1 MSLNGVWKIEMLGP
15 YGWEAMSTAFLEDG
29 TYKGGARNH
38 YSLGE
43 YSISGDKVSLSIR
56 YVTHGKARTMF
67 GKKAKDMNLKF
78 DGDIKGELINGR
90 AREDGSEYSVTFRA
104 TRLADLP

>member
-1 MSLNGVWKIEMLGP
+1 MSLNGVWKLEMLGP
-15 YGWEAMSTAFLEDG
+15 YGWEAVSTGFMENG
-29 TYKGGARNH
+29 TYRGGARNH

-43 YSISGDKVSLSIR
+43 YTVSGDKISLAVR

-67 GKKAKDMNLKF
+67 GKKAKSLDLEIE
-78 DGDIKGELINGR
+78 GDIKDNQIYGR
-90 AREDGSEYSVTFRA
+90 AREKGSDFPVTFRA